1 MNVYSDSSH
10 IALKYLKNTEV
21 NIWNLLI
28 ITGNFNI
35 CDNLWDLLFPYHS
48 SISDDLL
55 IIVDSFNLE
64 LSNPTNQVLTRYSDN
79 EHDSN
84 SIINLMFPYN
94 GSSELDNYSI
104 HSDWRLSSD
113 HTLLTIIIPIVKEY
127 INSRKCSII
136 KDSKEDLTFIKDLT
150 TSIRNI
156 NTSNMLDIA
165 SLDKAVN
172 EFANIVENAWEKNLK
187 VINITKHSKS

>member
-1 MNVYSDSSH
+1 M
-10 IALKYLKNTEV
+10 TED
-21 NIWNLLI
+21 
-28 ITGNFNI
+28 FNI
-35 CDNLWDLLFPYHS
+35 HDNLQDPLFPYYFF
-48 SISDDLL
+48 ISNNLL

-64 LSNPTNQVLTRYSDN
+64 LLNPTNQVPTRYSNN

-187 VINITKHSKS
+187 VINITKHSKSQQNKSCNRNLESYRLLKSLEDWKQF

>member
-1 MNVYSDSSH
+1 
-10 IALKYLKNTEV
+10 
-21 NIWNLLI
+21 
-28 ITGNFNI
+28 
-35 CDNLWDLLFPYHS
+35 
-48 SISDDLL
+48 
-55 IIVDSFNLE
+55 
-64 LSNPTNQVLTRYSDN
+64 
-79 EHDSN
+79 
-84 SIINLMFPYN
+84 MFPYN